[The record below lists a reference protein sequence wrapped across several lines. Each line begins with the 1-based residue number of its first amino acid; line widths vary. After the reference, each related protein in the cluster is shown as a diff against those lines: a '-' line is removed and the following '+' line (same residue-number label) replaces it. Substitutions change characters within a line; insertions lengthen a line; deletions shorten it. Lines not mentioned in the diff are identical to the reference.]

1 MSFRLLPFAA
11 GLAVFAATGCIKRE
25 ELPPLTGPLPGEAR
39 LLSLALPQYGRG
51 AMHDLASD
59 RGSVVLLDVWATWCE
74 PCRDA
79 LPLYEQLVK
88 EYGAR
93 GLRAY
98 AVNVDVDQREI
109 PRFVQETKLT
119 LPILLDQNAAIAEER
134 LKVKMMP
141 TTFLLDRHG
150 VIRFVHEGFD
160 EGQLATWL
168 SELET
173 LLAEPAP

>member
-1 MSFRLLPFAA
+1 VRGAWPLALAA
-11 GLAVFAATGCIKRE
+11 ALAAQGCIKRE
-25 ELPPLTGPLPGEAR
+25 ELPPLVEPIVGDGKVFD
-39 LLSLALPQYGRG
+39 LALPEFAGG
-51 AMHDLASD
+51 KLHSLSSD

-109 PRFVQETKLT
+109 PKFVEETKLS
-119 LPILLDQNAAIAEER
+119 LPILLDQNAALSEEK
-134 LKVKMMP
+134 LKVRMMP
-141 TTFLLDRHG
+141 TTFLLDRRG
-150 VIRFVHEGFD
+150 VIRFVHEGFA
-160 EGQLATWL
+160 EEFLAKYQG
-168 SELET
+168 EIEQ